1 MNNIAMYGFRLHR
14 SLVSSGIPSF
24 ERMIVATA
32 QTFPVNGGAATPNLS
47 PGDLVRRTTTGGAI
61 TCDGSEGAGGALA
74 PYGVVMGIGPQW
86 NATKNVMEYADTLGS
101 GIAWGTN
108 LERQSTIFVIPANW
122 AEWEVDVDENTTA
135 TTKAA
140 YQDMIGENADHILT
154 GASGE
159 TTIKPLLDISS
170 NATTNTLIWQII
182 GISDTGA
189 NRDFSGTRVKL
200 IVKPNIWQDTS
211 TTGT

>member
-1 MNNIAMYGFRLHR
+1 MNNTPRYGFRLHR
-14 SLVSSGIPSF
+14 SLVSSGIPAL

-32 QTFPVNGGAATPNLS
+32 QTFPVTSGAQTPNLR
-47 PGDLVRRTTTGGAI
+47 PGDVVSRTTTGGPI
-61 TCDGSEGAGGALA
+61 LCDGAETTPTA
-74 PYGVVMGIGPQW
+74 PYAVVMGIGPQW
-86 NATKNVMEYADTLGS
+86 NSAKNVMEYADELAS
-101 GIAWGTN
+101 GVAWGTN

-140 YQDMIGENADHILT
+140 YQALIGENVTMINT
-154 GASGE
+154 GAANESN
-159 TTIKPLLDISS
+159 IKPLLDISTH
-170 NATTNTLIWQII
+170 ATTNTLIWQII
-182 GISDTGA
+182 GVSDTVE